1 MTGLQSPAAHQPA
14 TAAMQH
20 HLPHEQLVDYF
31 HSEIEKDGTRAI
43 AVLILELGIANRM
56 DVLTGGISMQAIQRH
71 IDQCLDDLLR
81 VADRYTNFSGEQICL
96 VLPSIANKEQA
107 VLAAI
112 KIISELQKPFT
123 VGQHQ
128 ITLRPYIG
136 IANFP
141 ELGREAGELLMYA
154 DIASRIAASEENR
167 YHVYRLEDQVETESY
182 NGLDIDLDKAIRA
195 NELRVNYQPQIDLRT
210 GRCVS
215 AEALVRWTA
224 PGNREISPGTLV
236 SIAESRGLIAP
247 LTLLILNTALRHTAA
262 FSAAGVDI
270 GISVNLPPKMLE
282 DDELPMII
290 QQSLDIW
297 GVPATSLTLE
307 ITEGSIVK
315 NSTSLSMLSRLRELG
330 LSLAIDDF
338 GTGYSSLAYLKSF
351 QAQELKIDILFVKN
365 IHKSRG
371 DRQLVQAIIDLA
383 HNFDMITVAE
393 GVEDQKTSDLLRELG
408 CDVVQGFLF
417 SRALPDTDF
426 LEWYRQHH

>member
-1 MTGLQSPAAHQPA
+1 MSDLNSPAANQPA
-14 TAAMQH
+14 AALAQH
-20 HLPHEQLVDYF
+20 QLPHEQLVDYF
-31 HSEIEKDGTRAI
+31 HREIEKDGARAI

-56 DVLTGGISMQAIQRH
+56 DVLTGGISMQAIKRYVDQR
-71 IDQCLDDLLR
+71 LDNLLR

-96 VLPSIANKEQA
+96 VLPNIANKEQA

-112 KIISELQKPFT
+112 KIISELQKPFS
-123 VGQHQ
+123 VGQNQ

-141 ELGREAGELLMYA
+141 ELGNDAGQLLMFA
-154 DIASRIAASEENR
+154 DIASGIAASKENR
-167 YHVYRLEDQVETESY
+167 YHVYRFEDQVETESY
-182 NGLDIDLDKAIRA
+182 NGLDIDLDKAIKA
-195 NELRVNYQPQIDLRT
+195 NELRVNYQPQIDIRT

-224 PGNREISPGTLV
+224 PGQREINPGTLV
-236 SIAESRGLIAP
+236 RIAESRGLIAP
-247 LTLLILNTALRHTAA
+247 LTLMILNTALRHTAA
-262 FSAAGVDI
+262 FSAAGIDI
-270 GISVNLPPKMLE
+270 GISVNLPPTMLD

-290 QQSLDIW
+290 QQALDIW
-297 GVPATSLTLE
+297 DVPATKLTLE

-315 NSTSLSMLSRLRELG
+315 NSSSLSMLSRLRELG
-330 LSLAIDDF
+330 LSIAIDDF

-365 IHKSRG
+365 MHKSRG
-371 DRQLVQAIIDLA
+371 DKQLVQAIIDLA

-393 GVEDQKTSDLLRELG
+393 GVEDQKTSDLLQELG
-408 CDVVQGFLF
+408 CDVAQGFLF

-426 LEWYRQHH
+426 MEWYRQHH